1 MALTARKGHAASV
14 RRQSRQRLRSD
25 RRYRRNR
32 FLLFYR
38 HLVRTGSAFP
48 RLPRRFAPRNDN
60 SEVHTILTIA
70 CTGRQHCAGPGCP
83 LPYNGVYNHREYPE
97 ICSCLWRS
105 LSAATDAIGFYVF
118 IGTLYELEVPS
129 RDCHVGRWPPRNDK
143 PLAFTVLSI
152 ACTGR
157 QHCAGPGC
165 PLPYNARPKACV
177 FFSLHFSVFRIH
189 FHAPAPLQRISGGP
203 AKNSTLRVSRF
214 LPQIFPFLCITACT
228 GGETCCG
235 EGQHAWNRSCA
246 VCPTGPTRAR

>member
-1 MALTARKGHAASV
+1 MRRARLSAPLQWCVQSPRVPGNLQLPMAVT
-14 RRQSRQRLRSD
+14 D

-32 FLLFYR
+32 LVRFYR

-60 SEVHTILTIA
+60 SEVHTILTMA
-70 CTGRQHCAGPGCP
+70 CT
-83 LPYNGVYNHREYPE
+83 
-97 ICSCLWRS
+97 
-105 LSAATDAIGFYVF
+105 D
-118 IGTLYELEVPS
+118 
-129 RDCHVGRWPPRNDK
+129 
-143 PLAFTVLSI
+143 
-152 ACTGR
+152 R

-177 FFSLHFSVFRIH
+177 FFILHFSVFRIH

-214 LPQIFPFLCITACT
+214 LPQIFPFLCITACI